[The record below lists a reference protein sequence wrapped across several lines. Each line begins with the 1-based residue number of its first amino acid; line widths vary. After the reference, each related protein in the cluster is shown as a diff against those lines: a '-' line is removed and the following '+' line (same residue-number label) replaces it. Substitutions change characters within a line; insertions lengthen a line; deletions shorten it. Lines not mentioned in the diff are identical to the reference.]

1 MYKQNF
7 IPILFFCLCLAPSAH
22 ADVFAE
28 KETLAR
34 LANEILALEP
44 LVGEAEARKAPGSSV
59 KFQYNALRADLAKT
73 RQGIE
78 AYINQSDY
86 RPRKFKPLKGD
97 YRR

>member
-1 MYKQNF
+1 MNYKQLF
-7 IPILFFCLCLAPSAH
+7 ILILFFFVTSTAH
-22 ADVFAE
+22 ADAFAE

-44 LVGEAEARKAPGSSV
+44 LIREAERRRSPGSSV
-59 KFQYNALRADLAKT
+59 KFQYNTLRSDLAKT
-73 RQGIE
+73 RHGIE
-78 AYINQSDY
+78 AYINQSNY

>member
-1 MYKQNF
+1 MYKQLF
-7 IPILFFCLCLAPSAH
+7 ILFLLMNVVSAAQ
-22 ADVFAE
+22 ADAFAE

-44 LVGEAEARKAPGSSV
+44 LIREAEARRSLGSSV
-59 KFQYNALRADLAKT
+59 KFQYNTLRGDLAKT
-73 RQGIE
+73 RHGIE
-78 AYINQSDY
+78 AYINQSNY

>member
-1 MYKQNF
+1 MYKQLF
-7 IPILFFCLCLAPSAH
+7 ILILLMNMVSSAH
-22 ADVFAE
+22 ADAFAE

-44 LVGEAEARKAPGSSV
+44 LIREAERRRSPGSSV
-59 KFQYNALRADLAKT
+59 KFQYNTLRGDLAKT
-73 RQGIE
+73 RHGIE
-78 AYINQSDY
+78 AYINQSNY

>member
-1 MYKQNF
+1 MYKQLF
-7 IPILFFCLCLAPSAH
+7 ILILLMNMVSAAH
-22 ADVFAE
+22 ADAFAE

-44 LVGEAEARKAPGSSV
+44 LILEAERRRPPGSSV
-59 KFQYNALRADLAKT
+59 KFQYNTLRGDLAKI
-73 RQGIE
+73 RHGIE
-78 AYINQSDY
+78 AYINQSNY